1 MVNDKYLAELG
12 PIPRLIVDEKP
23 HIGHKVW
30 LITKYGNGYA
40 GTYDKTDPTI
50 VAWCPLP
57 KLSPE
62 DKRRLMAMEAAGINP
77 ASPPGYPPASESSEA
92 VGGGGSSDGS
102 GE

>member
-23 HIGHKVW
+23 PIGHKIW

-50 VAWCPLP
+50 YAWCPLP
-57 KLSPE
+57 KLTPE
-62 DKRRLMAMEAAGINP
+62 QKRRLMAMDAADMPVEVAP
-77 ASPPGYPPASESSEA
+77 ADPENPPGCIPYAHRQENS
-92 VGGGGSSDGS
+92 
-102 GE
+102 